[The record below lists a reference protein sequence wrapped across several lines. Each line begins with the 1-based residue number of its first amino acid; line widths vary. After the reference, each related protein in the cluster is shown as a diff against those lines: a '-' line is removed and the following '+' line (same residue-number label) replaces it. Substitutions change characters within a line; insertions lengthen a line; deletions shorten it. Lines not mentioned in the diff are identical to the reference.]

1 MSTCYLLLGT
11 NLNDKLSNLEEATR
25 WVSTE
30 VGSILTKS
38 SIFLTAA
45 WGKTDQDD
53 FLNQVI
59 EVSTKLKPRQV
70 MLTCLKIENE
80 MGRIRFEKWGSR
92 LIDIDLLYFEDQIID
107 EPDCKVP
114 HPELHNRRF
123 TLMPLVEIAADYEHP
138 ILKRTNKKLLVECED
153 SLEVTKLD

>member
-138 ILKRTNKKLLVECED
+138 ILKRTNKKLLAECED